1 MALVG
6 PTAAGKSRVAMALAQ
21 RVGAEILSV
30 DSMQVY
36 RGMDIGTA
44 KATLSDR
51 ELVRHHMIDI
61 AEPEEPFT
69 VARFRRVARQA
80 IEQSS
85 ADVILIVGGSGLHFR
100 SVVDPMVFRPF
111 DPQVRAAIEQRTV
124 EDLIG
129 ELEAAD
135 PDASRYIDF
144 SNPRRVRR
152 AVEALRV
159 GGVTPSALAVT
170 EEHRRFEEYRP
181 ELPFVGFG
189 IDTEDIDQ
197 RVVDRLAAMRGAGFL
212 EEVERLAPRLGP
224 TAVQAVGYRQL
235 LPVVRGELDVEAGF
249 EDAARATLRLVKR
262 QRTFF
267 RRDPR
272 LQWLDGN
279 DESVVETVLR
289 EARL

>member
-1 MALVG
+1 MEIAE
-6 PTAAGKSRVAMALAQ
+6 RI
-21 RVGAEILSV
+21 GAEILSV

-44 KATLSDR
+44 KPTPDER
-51 ELVRHHMIDI
+51 ERVRHHMIDI
-61 AEPEEPFT
+61 AEPQEPFT
-69 VARFRRVARQA
+69 VARFRRLARQA
-80 IEQSS
+80 IEHTT
-85 ADVILIVGGSGLHFR
+85 APVVLIVGGSGLHFR

-111 DPQVRAAIEQRTV
+111 DPQVRAEIERGSV
-124 EDLIG
+124 EELIR

-135 PDASRYIDF
+135 PDAGRYVDF
-144 SNPRRVRR
+144 SNPRRVKR

-170 EEHRRFEEYRP
+170 EERRRFHEYRP

-189 IDTEDIDQ
+189 IDTDNIEG
-197 RVVDRLAAMRGAGFL
+197 RVEERLATMRRAGLL

-224 TAVQAVGYRQL
+224 TAAQAVGYKQL
-235 LPVVRGELDVEAGF
+235 LPVVRGELDVESGF
-249 EDAARATLRLVKR
+249 QEAARATLRLVKR

-272 LQWLDGN
+272 LKWLDGN
-279 DESVVETVLR
+279 DETAVETVLR
-289 EARL
+289 EARP

>member
-1 MALVG
+1 
-6 PTAAGKSRVAMALAQ
+6 MALAQ

-80 IEQSS
+80 IEQSA

-111 DPQVRAAIEQRTV
+111 DPQVRAAIEQRAV